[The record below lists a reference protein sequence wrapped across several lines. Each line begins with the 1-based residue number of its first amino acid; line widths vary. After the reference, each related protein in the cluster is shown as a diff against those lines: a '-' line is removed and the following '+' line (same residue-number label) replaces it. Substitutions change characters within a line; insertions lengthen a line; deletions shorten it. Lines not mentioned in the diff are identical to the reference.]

1 MSATF
6 LISAGVDVRT
16 VSGKLGHSRVGT
28 TLDIYSHFVTDA
40 EKKTAATMEEFL
52 TATKTKPKTDV
63 PSEEKTA
70 DFDDKA
76 QN

>member
-52 TATKTKPKTDV
+52 TTTKSKTKSNAS
-63 PSEEKTA
+63 SEEKTV
-70 DFDDKA
+70 DFNDKA